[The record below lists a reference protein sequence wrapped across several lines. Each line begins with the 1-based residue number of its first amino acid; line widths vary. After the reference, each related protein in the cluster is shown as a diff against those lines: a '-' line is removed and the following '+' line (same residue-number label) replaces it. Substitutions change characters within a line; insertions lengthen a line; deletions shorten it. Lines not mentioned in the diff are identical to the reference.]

1 MNMKNMKKK
10 TRYAVI
16 GAGNIAQVA
25 VLPAFAHVKDS
36 CELVAIVSDDPQ
48 KRDALTEK
56 YGVQHCGSYQQLE
69 DVLTKSNADA
79 AYIAL
84 PNHMHREYTERC
96 AAARVH
102 VLCEKPM
109 AMSSA
114 DCRAMIA
121 ACDAA
126 KVKLM
131 IAYRLHFEE
140 TNLRTIEVVKSG
152 AIGEP
157 RFFSSVFSHQVRTGD
172 IRTQGDAGGGALFDL
187 GPYPVNAARYLFADE
202 PMEVQAM
209 MTSGL
214 DRRFTEVDEMTTA
227 LLRFPG
233 ERFAQL
239 TVNQGAADTAALRI
253 VGTKGDVSLEPAYE
267 YAGGLAQTVTVDGES
282 KTKKFGKRD
291 QFAPELEYFAQ
302 CIQTGVDPEPDGM
315 EGLADVRILEAI
327 VEAAK
332 TGRSVHLPP
341 FDRAGRPDMSQHI
354 KKPPVD
360 KPDLVNAPSPS
371 R

>member
-1 MNMKNMKKK
+1 MSTKKV
-10 TRYAVI
+10 RYAVI

-25 VLPAFAHVKDS
+25 VLPAFAHVTDT
-36 CELVAIVSDDPQ
+36 CDLVAIVSSDPE
-48 KRDALTEK
+48 KRDALTEQ
-56 YGVQHCGSYQQLE
+56 YGVKYSGAYSSLE
-69 DVLTKSNADA
+69 DVIEKARVDA

-96 AAARVH
+96 AAKGVH

-109 AMSSA
+109 AMTSA

-140 TNLRTIEVVKSG
+140 TNLRTVEVVKSG
-152 AIGEP
+152 EIGEP
-157 RFFSSVFSHQVRTGD
+157 RFFSSVFSHQVRAGD

-187 GPYPVNAARYLFADE
+187 GTYPVNAARYLFQDE
-202 PMEVQAM
+202 PTEVMAM

-214 DRRFTEVDEMTTA
+214 DRRFQEVDEMTTA

-233 ERFAQL
+233 ERYAQL
-239 TVNQGAADTAALRI
+239 TVNQGAADTSELRI
-253 VGTKGDVSLEPAYE
+253 VGTKGDVCLEPAYE
-267 YAGGLAQTVTVDGES
+267 YAAGLKQTITIEGES
-282 KTKKFGKRD
+282 KERKFSKRD

-302 CIQTGVDPEPDGM
+302 CVQHDVDPEPDGM

-327 VEAAK
+327 VESAR
-332 TGRSVHLPP
+332 TGKSVHLPP
-341 FDRAGRPDMSQHI
+341 FDRTTRPDMSQNI
-354 KKPPVD
+354 KKPPIE
-360 KPDLVNAPSPS
+360 KPETVNAPSPS
-371 R
+371 RS